1 MAADGAGVDHRR
13 HDRGGGSRFRRDL
26 FRRGEHAHP
35 DSLPGGTDFLGAGI
49 HVRRT
54 WWCPRR
60 VWLRVLLLG
69 CRPERV
75 LLSERSI
82 VIVPGHD
89 AAGEYVCI
97 RACLSV
103 RVPESPLVPLSFS
116 DLGPGHVQGPDADAD
131 ADHSTPHIGTADI
144 GTADLRTADLRAP
157 DLRTPD
163 FGTADFGS
171 SNFGTCNHGTGRIH
185 AGERRI
191 IRIGTRFYVAA
202 PGERGRYKPA
212 PENARGR
219 YLITQTNPMPM
230 SIPVRSHY
238 RGPVECD
245 VRGFS
250 MTWGAAW

>member
-1 MAADGAGVDHRR
+1 MDHRR

-26 FRRGEHAHP
+26 LRRGEHAHP
-35 DSLPGGTDFLGAGI
+35 DSLPGGTDFLSAGI

-75 LLSERSI
+75 LLGERSTVI
-82 VIVPGHD
+82 VIVPGHV
-89 AAGEYVCI
+89 AVGERVCI
-97 RACLSV
+97 RAYLSV

-116 DLGPGHVQGPDADAD
+116 DLGPGHVQGPDADPD
-131 ADHSTPHIGTADI
+131 ADHISTTDI
-144 GTADLRTADLRAP
+144 GTADLRAADIRAADLRAA

-163 FGTADFGS
+163 FGTC
-171 SNFGTCNHGTGRIH
+171 NFGTGNIGTGRIH
-185 AGERRI
+185 AGKPSI
-191 IRIGTRFYVAA
+191 IRIYVAA
-202 PGERGRYKPA
+202 PGERGRYQPA
-212 PENARGR
+212 PGNARDR
-219 YLITQTNPMPM
+219 YLIAQTNPMPM

-245 VRGFS
+245 VRDFS

>member
-1 MAADGAGVDHRR
+1 MDHRW

-26 FRRGEHAHP
+26 LRRGEHAHP
-35 DSLPGGTDFLGAGI
+35 DSLPGGTDFLSAGI

-54 WWCPRR
+54 WWCPRC

-82 VIVPGHD
+82 VIVPRHV
-89 AAGEYVCI
+89 AVGECVCI
-97 RACLSV
+97 RACLSVRV

-116 DLGPGHVQGPDADAD
+116 DLGPAHVQGPDADAD
-131 ADHSTPHIGTADI
+131 ADHSTPDIGTADI
-144 GTADLRTADLRAP
+144 GTADLGTADLGTP
-157 DLRTPD
+157 DLGTPD
-163 FGTADFGS
+163 FGTPDLGTPD
-171 SNFGTCNHGTGRIH
+171 FGTCNFGTGRIH
-185 AGERRI
+185 AGEHSI

-202 PGERGRYKPA
+202 RGEKGRYQPA
-212 PENARGR
+212 PEKCEGAGT
-219 YLITQTNPMPM
+219 YSVPMPM